1 MPTKSSMRRG
11 RTSVAGTKK
20 KRTYKTVSCH
30 DKKSTATSKA
40 KTLRAKGMTARVVK
54 TAGKGY
60 CVKSAGKRKKA

>member
-1 MPTKSSMRRG
+1 MPTKKTAMRRG
-11 RTSVAGTKK
+11 RTSVAGTKRK
-20 KRTYKTVSCH
+20 YKTVSCH